1 MIRDGAVQ
9 DIVRDPQWLPHAFS
23 ADGSSVSFVRV
34 TRELHCSLP
43 FADEQ
48 QLRDQPD
55 WAIVPVDAI
64 VDELA
69 TIDSAPIHFVFHTAF
84 CCSTLLVNALAAAGS
99 AVGIKEPAILVGL
112 MQRLE
117 CGEDPSGRLKLA
129 MQLLARRF
137 EGVDAIVVKPTCFAN
152 PLIPQLLAAVPDSR
166 AVLLHSS
173 VRTFLY
179 SVAKR
184 GIAGRKWGRQVYAS
198 AMKHVPLDLGY
209 TPVQTWEQ
217 TDLQIVGLGWL
228 MRRNHFNRIAAR
240 YGPARV
246 MQLED
251 TELTRAPA
259 RTLARVTECFRLPA
273 SASAI
278 REVAAG
284 PVFQRH
290 SKKATAFGPAER
302 AIEQKN
308 LVTLYGDEVEP
319 VAQWIEAIA
328 ERRGISLT
336 AEVRDMRL
344 AG

>member
-1 MIRDGAVQ
+1 M
-9 DIVRDPQWLPHAFS
+9 
-23 ADGSSVSFVRV
+23 
-34 TRELHCSLP
+34 
-43 FADEQ
+43 
-48 QLRDQPD
+48 
-55 WAIVPVDAI
+55 
-64 VDELA
+64 
-69 TIDSAPIHFVFHTAF
+69 
-84 CCSTLLVNALAAAGS
+84 NALAAAGS

-137 EGVDAIVVKPTCFAN
+137 ERVDAIVVKPTCFAN
-152 PLIPQLLAAVPDSR
+152 PLIPQLLAAVPDAR

-240 YGPARV
+240 YGPARL

-251 TELTRAPA
+251 RELTRAPA
-259 RTLARVTECFRLPA
+259 RTLARATEYFRLPA

-284 PVFQRH
+284 PVFERH

-328 ERRGISLT
+328 ERRGIGLT